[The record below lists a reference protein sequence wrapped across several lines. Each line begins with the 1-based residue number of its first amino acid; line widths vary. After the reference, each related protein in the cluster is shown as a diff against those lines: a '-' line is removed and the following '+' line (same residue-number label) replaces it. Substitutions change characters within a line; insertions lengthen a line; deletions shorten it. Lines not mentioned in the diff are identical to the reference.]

1 MPRNIT
7 GGNKHKKG
15 KNYSTSSRELSIS
28 DNESTFYGLVQ
39 KALGGGHF
47 ATHCNDGEDRIAT
60 LRGSLQRNTRI
71 AAGDLVLIS
80 LREFEKPKPGSKQHC
95 DIIVKYSSHEITQ
108 LKRQGIHYKHTG
120 NVFSVTLEGESFGK
134 DNKAEGIQFDNSYAN
149 INIGSSKDDE
159 TEELEQFEEKEG
171 EEKES
176 EEEDDEYGPRKLVK
190 QDIKDIADM
199 SDYED
204 GDEEVEEVE
213 EEAKH
218 IED

>member
-15 KNYSTSSRELSIS
+15 KNYNTSSRELGIS

-47 ATHCNDGEDRIAT
+47 AVHCNDCEDRIAT

-95 DIIVKYSSHEITQ
+95 DIVVKYNSHEITQ
-108 LKRQGIHYKHTG
+108 LKRQGIHYKNTG
-120 NVFSVTLEGESFGK
+120 NVFSVTLEGEGFGK
-134 DNKAEGIQFDNSYAN
+134 DNKAEGIQFDSSYAN
-149 INIGSSKDDE
+149 INITSSN
-159 TEELEQFEEKEG
+159 EEVEEQEG
-171 EEKES
+171 EGELGTES
-176 EEEDDEYGPRKLVK
+176 VDEEEEEDEDEYGPRKLIK
-190 QDIKDIADM
+190 QSIKDIADM
-199 SDYED
+199 SDD
-204 GDEEVEEVE
+204 DEEGE
-213 EEAKH
+213 EEQ
-218 IED
+218 

>member
-15 KNYSTSSRELSIS
+15 KNYNTSSRELGIS
-28 DNESTFYGLVQ
+28 DNESTFYGLIQ

-47 ATHCNDGEDRIAT
+47 AVHCNDGEDRIAT

-108 LKRQGIHYKHTG
+108 LKRQGIHYKNTG
-120 NVFSVTLEGESFGK
+120 NVFSVTLEGEGFGK
-134 DNKAEGIQFDNSYAN
+134 DNKAEGIQFDSSYAN
-149 INIGSSKDDE
+149 INIIASK
-159 TEELEQFEEKEG
+159 EEEQEG
-171 EEKES
+171 EEEEAEEEA
-176 EEEDDEYGPRKLVK
+176 EEEDDEYGPRKLIK
-190 QDIKDIADM
+190 QNIKDIADM
-199 SDYED
+199 SD
-204 GDEEVEEVE
+204 GDEEDKDEEDE
-213 EEAKH
+213 QESYEIKN
-218 IED
+218 I

>member
-15 KNYSTSSRELSIS
+15 KNYNTSSRELGIS
-28 DNESTFYGLVQ
+28 DNESTFYGLIQ

-47 ATHCNDGEDRIAT
+47 AVHCNDGEDRIAT

-108 LKRQGIHYKHTG
+108 LKRQGIHYKNTG
-120 NVFSVTLEGESFGK
+120 NVFSVTLEGEGFGK
-134 DNKAEGIQFDNSYAN
+134 DNKAEGIQFDSSYAN
-149 INIGSSKDDE
+149 INIIASK
-159 TEELEQFEEKEG
+159 EEEQEG
-171 EEKES
+171 EEEEA
-176 EEEDDEYGPRKLVK
+176 EEEDDEYGPRKLIK
-190 QDIKDIADM
+190 QNIKDIADM
-199 SDYED
+199 SD
-204 GDEEVEEVE
+204 GDEEDKDEEDE
-213 EEAKH
+213 QESYEIKN
-218 IED
+218 I

>member
-15 KNYSTSSRELSIS
+15 KNYNTSSRELGIS

-47 ATHCNDGEDRIAT
+47 AVHCNDGEDRIAT

-108 LKRQGIHYKHTG
+108 LKRQGIHYKNTG
-120 NVFSVTLEGESFGK
+120 NVFSVTLEGEGFGK
-134 DNKAEGIQFDNSYAN
+134 DNKAEGIQFDSSYAN
-149 INIGSSKDDE
+149 INIIASK
-159 TEELEQFEEKEG
+159 EEEEQEG
-171 EEKES
+171 EDEEAEE
-176 EEEDDEYGPRKLVK
+176 EEEDDEYGPRKLIK
-190 QDIKDIADM
+190 QSIKDIADM
-199 SDYED
+199 SDGDDGDD
-204 GDEEVEEVE
+204 GDEEESYEI
-213 EEAKH
+213 KN
-218 IED
+218 I

>member
-1 MPRNIT
+1 MPRNTT

-15 KNYSTSSRELSIS
+15 KNYNTSSRELAVS

-47 ATHCNDGEDRIAT
+47 AVHCNDSEERIAT
-60 LRGSLQRNTRI
+60 LRGSLQRSTRI

-108 LKRQGIHYKHTG
+108 LKRQGIHYKNTG
-120 NVFSVTLEGESFGK
+120 NVFSVTLDGEGGRKE
-134 DNKAEGIQFDNSYAN
+134 NKSEGIQFDSTYAN
-149 INIGSSKDDE
+149 INITSSKEEDMKENDE
-159 TEELEQFEEKEG
+159 IIEG
-171 EEKES
+171 ESES
-176 EEEDDEYGPRKLVK
+176 EGEGEDKDKYGPREIGK
-190 QDIKDIADM
+190 QNIKDIADM

-204 GDEEVEEVE
+204 YEENEENEIKSTVECQS
-213 EEAKH
+213 
-218 IED
+218 

>member
-15 KNYSTSSRELSIS
+15 KNYSTSSRELGIS
-28 DNESTFYGLVQ
+28 DDESTFYGLVQ

-95 DIIVKYSSHEITQ
+95 DIILKYSSHEISQ

-134 DNKAEGIQFDNSYAN
+134 DNKAEGIQFDSSYAN
-149 INIGSSKDDE
+149 INIIASK
-159 TEELEQFEEKEG
+159 EEEQEG
-171 EEKES
+171 EEEEA
-176 EEEDDEYGPRKLVK
+176 EEEDDEYGPRKLIK
-190 QDIKDIADM
+190 QNIKDIADM
-199 SDYED
+199 SD
-204 GDEEVEEVE
+204 GDEEDKDEEDE
-213 EEAKH
+213 QESYEIKN
-218 IED
+218 I